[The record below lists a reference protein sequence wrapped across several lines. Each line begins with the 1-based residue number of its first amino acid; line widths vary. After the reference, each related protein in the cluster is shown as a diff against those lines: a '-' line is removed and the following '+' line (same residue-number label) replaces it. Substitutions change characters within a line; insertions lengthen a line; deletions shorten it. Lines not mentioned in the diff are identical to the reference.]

1 MRKLLII
8 AAAALMTF
16 SAQAQRGSNNTSREQ
31 AYKMTRVLDLI
42 SNLYVDTVNQQKLV
56 ETGIVAMLKELDPHS
71 VYITQDDVKAMN
83 EPLEGNFEGIGIQFN
98 IMNDTLMIVAVI
110 PGGPSERVGLMA
122 GDRIIYVDTANIA
135 GVGLTNQMVQ
145 KKLRGKKG
153 TVVTVKVKRHRSK
166 DLIDFK
172 ITRDKIPI
180 YSVDAAYMVD
190 AKAGIGYIKI
200 NKFAATTTSEYNSA
214 ISKLRKQGLKH
225 LIVDLTDNGG
235 GYLNTGFDLASQF
248 LQSGKMVVFTQ
259 GSKMPRQNYYTESGH
274 NEKDYGRVVVMVNE
288 NSASASE
295 IVSGALQD
303 WDRAVLVGRR
313 TFGKGLVQ
321 NQFPLP
327 DGSMMRLTVARYYT
341 PTGRCIQ
348 RSYEG
353 GVDEYNKE
361 FDKRYNDGELYS
373 ADSIHLPMGEK
384 YFTKVNNR
392 VVYGGGGIMPDVFVP
407 IDTTYSSRYYVRMV
421 RQGIFN
427 KFVLNYID
435 NNRAEL
441 EKKYKSTKTDK
452 DFKTFDENFTV
463 TDDFLKQLTDFAEK
477 EKLPFDEKGF
487 ERGKEH
493 MRVNLK
499 AAIAR
504 DLYDSGEYYQ
514 IINRIDPIFKEA
526 VRVMK
531 DEKLY
536 KSKLQPSK

>member
-1 MRKLLII
+1 MIAI
-8 AAAALMTF
+8 AAIVLTMN
-16 SAQAQRGSNNTSREQ
+16 AQAQRNNREQ
-31 AYKMTRVLDLI
+31 NFKMNRVLDLI
-42 SNLYVDTVNQQKLV
+42 DNLYVDTTNLPKLV
-56 ETGIVAMLKELDPHS
+56 ETGIIAMLKELDPHS

-83 EPLEGNFEGIGIQFN
+83 EPLEGNFEGIGIQFS
-98 IMNDTLMIVAVI
+98 ILNDTLMIVAVI

-153 TVVTVKVKRHRSK
+153 TVVGVRVLRHGSK

-200 NKFAATTTSEYNSA
+200 NKFAATTTSEFNTA
-214 ISKLRKQGLKH
+214 VGKLRKQGLKH

-259 GSKMPRQNYYTESGH
+259 GTKMPRQNYYTESGH
-274 NEKDYGRVVVMVNE
+274 SEKDFGKVVVMVNE

-341 PTGRCIQ
+341 
-348 RSYEG
+348 
-353 GVDEYNKE
+353 
-361 FDKRYNDGELYS
+361 
-373 ADSIHLPMGEK
+373 HLPTGEK

-392 VVYGGGGIMPDVFVP
+392 VVYGGGGIMPDVFVS
-407 IDTTYSSRYYVRMV
+407 IDTTYTSKYYVKMV
-421 RQGIFN
+421 RHGIFN
-427 KFVLNYID
+427 RFVLNYID

-441 EKKYKSTKTDK
+441 EKKYKPTKTDK
-452 DFKTFDENFTV
+452 DFKLFDEKFTV
-463 TDDFLKQLTDFAEK
+463 TDEFLKQLTDFAEK
-477 EKLPFDEKGF
+477 EKLPFDEKDF
-487 ERGKEH
+487 ERSKEH

-526 VRVMK
+526 VKVIK
-531 DEKLY
+531 DDKLY
-536 KSKLQPSK
+536 NAKLQPSK

>member
-1 MRKLLII
+1 MIAI
-8 AAAALMTF
+8 AAIVLTMN
-16 SAQAQRGSNNTSREQ
+16 AQAQRGNREQ
-31 AYKMTRVLDLI
+31 NFKMNRVLDLI
-42 SNLYVDTVNQQKLV
+42 DNLYVDTANMQKLV

-83 EPLEGNFEGIGIQFN
+83 EPLEGNFEGIGIQFS
-98 IMNDTLMIVAVI
+98 ILNDTLMIVAVI

-153 TVVTVKVKRHRSK
+153 TVVGVRVLRHGSK

-190 AKAGIGYIKI
+190 TKAGIGYIKI
-200 NKFAATTTSEYNSA
+200 NKFAATTTSEFNTA
-214 ISKLRKQGLKH
+214 VGKLRKQGLKH

-259 GSKMPRQNYYTESGH
+259 GTKMPRQNYYTESGH
-274 NEKDYGRVVVMVNE
+274 SEKDFGKVVVMVNE

-348 RSYEG
+348 RSYKD

-373 ADSIHLPMGEK
+373 ADSIHLPTGEK

-392 VVYGGGGIMPDVFVP
+392 VVYGGGGIMPDVFVS
-407 IDTTYSSRYYVRMV
+407 IDTTYTSKYYVKMV
-421 RQGIFN
+421 RHGIFN
-427 KFVLNYID
+427 RFVLNYID

-441 EKKYKSTKTDK
+441 EKKYKPTKTDK
-452 DFKTFDENFTV
+452 DFKLFDEKFTV
-463 TDDFLKQLTDFAEK
+463 TDEFLKQLTDFAEK
-477 EKLPFDEKGF
+477 EKLPFDEKDF
-487 ERGKEH
+487 ERSKEH

-526 VRVMK
+526 VKVIK
-531 DEKLY
+531 DDKLY
-536 KSKLQPSK
+536 NAKLQPSK

>member
-1 MRKLLII
+1 MRKLLIL
-8 AAAALMTF
+8 AAAAMMTL
-16 SAQAQRGSNNTSREQ
+16 SVQAQRSATNREQ
-31 AYKMTRVLDLI
+31 TFKMTRVLDLI
-42 SNLYVDTVNQQKLV
+42 SNIYVDTVNQSKLV
-56 ETGIVAMLKELDPHS
+56 ETGIIAMLKELDPHS

-83 EPLEGNFEGIGIQFN
+83 EPLEGNFEGIGIQFS

-153 TVVTVKVKRHRSK
+153 TVVTVKVKRHGSK
-166 DLIDFK
+166 ELIDFK

-190 AKAGIGYIKI
+190 KKAGIGYIKI
-200 NKFAATTTSEYNSA
+200 NKFAATTTTEYNNA
-214 ISKLRKQGLKH
+214 IKKLREQGMKN

-259 GSKMPRQNYYTESGH
+259 GSKSPRQNYYTESGH

-327 DGSMMRLTVARYYT
+327 DGSMMRLTVARSYT
-341 PTGRCIQ
+341 PTGR
-348 RSYEG
+348 
-353 GVDEYNKE
+353 
-361 FDKRYNDGELYS
+361 
-373 ADSIHLPMGEK
+373 
-384 YFTKVNNR
+384 
-392 VVYGGGGIMPDVFVP
+392 
-407 IDTTYSSRYYVRMV
+407 
-421 RQGIFN
+421 
-427 KFVLNYID
+427 
-435 NNRAEL
+435 
-441 EKKYKSTKTDK
+441 
-452 DFKTFDENFTV
+452 
-463 TDDFLKQLTDFAEK
+463 
-477 EKLPFDEKGF
+477 
-487 ERGKEH
+487 
-493 MRVNLK
+493 
-499 AAIAR
+499 
-504 DLYDSGEYYQ
+504 
-514 IINRIDPIFKEA
+514 
-526 VRVMK
+526 
-531 DEKLY
+531 
-536 KSKLQPSK
+536 

>member
-1 MRKLLII
+1 MRKILIAI
-8 AAAALMTF
+8 AAIMLTM
-16 SAQAQRGSNNTSREQ
+16 SAQAQRGNREQ
-31 AYKMTRVLDLI
+31 AFKMTRVLDLI
-42 SNLYVDTVNQQKLV
+42 DNLYVDTANMQKLV
-56 ETGIVAMLKELDPHS
+56 ETGIIAMLKELDPHS

-83 EPLEGNFEGIGIQFN
+83 EPLEGNFEGIGIQFS
-98 IMNDTLMIVAVI
+98 ILNDTLMIVAVI

-153 TVVTVKVKRHRSK
+153 TVVGVRVLRHGSK

-190 AKAGIGYIKI
+190 TKAGIGYIKI
-200 NKFAATTTSEYNSA
+200 NKFAATTTSEFNTA
-214 ISKLRKQGLKH
+214 VGKLRKQGLKH

-259 GSKMPRQNYYTESGH
+259 GTKMPRQNYYTESGH
-274 NEKDYGRVVVMVNE
+274 SEKDFGKVVVMVNE

-373 ADSIHLPMGEK
+373 ADSIHLPTGEK

-392 VVYGGGGIMPDVFVP
+392 VVYGGGGIMPDVFVS
-407 IDTTYSSRYYVRMV
+407 IDTTYTSKYYVKMV
-421 RQGIFN
+421 RHGIFN
-427 KFVLNYID
+427 RFVLNYID

-441 EKKYKSTKTDK
+441 EKKYKPTKTDK
-452 DFKTFDENFTV
+452 DFKLFDEKFTV
-463 TDDFLKQLTDFAEK
+463 TDEFLKQLTDFAEK
-477 EKLPFDEKGF
+477 EKLPFDEKDF
-487 ERGKEH
+487 ERSKEH

-526 VRVMK
+526 VKVIK
-531 DEKLY
+531 DDKLY
-536 KSKLQPSK
+536 NTKLQPSK

>member
-1 MRKLLII
+1 MRKILIAI
-8 AAAALMTF
+8 AAIMLTM
-16 SAQAQRGSNNTSREQ
+16 SAQAQRGNREQ
-31 AYKMTRVLDLI
+31 AFKMTRVLDLI
-42 SNLYVDTVNQQKLV
+42 DNLYVDTANMQKLV
-56 ETGIVAMLKELDPHS
+56 ETGIIAMLKELDPHS

-83 EPLEGNFEGIGIQFN
+83 EPLEGNFEGIGIQFS
-98 IMNDTLMIVAVI
+98 ILNDTLMIVAVI

-153 TVVTVKVKRHRSK
+153 TVVGVRVLRHGSK

-200 NKFAATTTSEYNSA
+200 NKFAATTTSEFNTA
-214 ISKLRKQGLKH
+214 VGKLRKQGLKH

-259 GSKMPRQNYYTESGH
+259 GTKMPRQNYYTESGH
-274 NEKDYGRVVVMVNE
+274 SEKDFGKVVVMVNE

-348 RSYEG
+348 RSYKD

-373 ADSIHLPMGEK
+373 ADSIHLPTGEK

-392 VVYGGGGIMPDVFVP
+392 VVYGGGGIMPDVFVS
-407 IDTTYSSRYYVRMV
+407 IDTTYTSKYYVKMV
-421 RQGIFN
+421 RHGIFN
-427 KFVLNYID
+427 RFVLNYID

-441 EKKYKSTKTDK
+441 EKKYKPTKTDK
-452 DFKTFDENFTV
+452 DFKLFDEKFTV
-463 TDDFLKQLTDFAEK
+463 TDEFLKQLTDFAEK
-477 EKLPFDEKGF
+477 EKLPFDEKDF
-487 ERGKEH
+487 ERSKEH

-526 VRVMK
+526 VKVIK
-531 DEKLY
+531 DDKLY
-536 KSKLQPSK
+536 NAKLQPSK